1 MMLNPLESE
10 SKSLEIVMNTV
21 TDEWMAYGLS
31 DISTIKVLI
40 SNLNYFMVGLNFTQQ
55 PLHFSKVVYP
65 QVYFLKI
72 PTNLYYLHERTAVTL
87 WISNTYEN

>member
-1 MMLNPLESE
+1 
-10 SKSLEIVMNTV
+10 
-21 TDEWMAYGLS
+21 
-31 DISTIKVLI
+31 
-40 SNLNYFMVGLNFTQQ
+40 MVGLNFTQQ
-55 PLHFSKVVYP
+55 PLKFSKVVYP